1 MAVIETLNLISKTM
15 DDLIDF
21 AVNDEYLSKEFEKFI
36 EINELYTEKSSE
48 LAALVS
54 DYILDEKTADNTS
67 VLDYCAKNC
76 TNRSQK
82 IISALRKSYISV
94 FKVNKI
100 LKNVYQCTSL
110 ASENNFELIPLTKM
124 SNLRG
129 IGLYDYIKA
138 RIIEID
144 NIFYILEIFD
154 CYGAFR
160 EHMANTECIRC
171 LIKYPESQTMYNK
184 EKLKELEASTKLFYG
199 KFTEIFGTDE
209 IVMTNVLA
217 DEFIFE
223 FNNLVSNKP
232 NTAINKERYVN
243 VNVEYKFFKQHDS
256 EEDFIKNAVG
266 GFSASEQTYDIG
278 FFMDKDSGLYIVP
291 FLGTVN
297 EILRTNSIQNIT
309 GAKECLE
316 YFLSSEKVSPNLI
329 IKKTKEYKNFLDLI
343 NEALGTN
350 FKDIREILGRHKAEW
365 STSQRFSPTMAL
377 YNSKTFEKMIGFE
390 EEMENKAAH
399 TGNIGRNEPCPCGS
413 GKKYKNCCMA

>member
-1 MAVIETLNLISKTM
+1 MAVVETLNLISKTM
-15 DDLIDF
+15 DNLIDF
-21 AVNDEYLSKEFEKFI
+21 AVSDEYLSKEFEKFI
-36 EINELYTEKSSE
+36 EKNELYTEKSSE

-54 DYILDEKTADNTS
+54 DYILDEKTDDNTR
-67 VLDYCAKNC
+67 VLDYCAKNS
-76 TNRSQK
+76 TDSSQK

-94 FKVNKI
+94 FKINKI
-100 LKNVYQCTSL
+100 LKNAYQCTSL
-110 ASENNFELIPLTKM
+110 ASENDFELIPLTKM

-184 EKLKELEASTKLFYG
+184 DKLKELETSTKLFND
-199 KFTEIFGTDE
+199 KFTEIFAKDE
-209 IVMTNVLA
+209 VVMTNVLA
-217 DEFIFE
+217 DEFIYE
-223 FNNLVSNKP
+223 FNKLVSNKADTP
-232 NTAINKERYVN
+232 INKEKYTNTKIKYR
-243 VNVEYKFFKQHDS
+243 FFEQDDN
-256 EEDFIKNAVG
+256 EEDFIKNAIG

-297 EILRTNSIQNIT
+297 EILRTNSTQNIT
-309 GAKECLE
+309 GAKECLK
-316 YFLSSEKVSPNLI
+316 YFLLSEKVSPNLI
-329 IKKTKEYKNFLDLI
+329 ITKAKEYKNFLELI
-343 NEALGTN
+343 NEALGVN
-350 FKDIREILGRHKAEW
+350 FKDIREILSRYKAEW
-365 STSQRFSPTMAL
+365 STAQRFSPTMTL

-390 EEMENKAAH
+390 EEMENKPAH